1 MHYLVQSDAEE
12 NTIETSIID
21 LNDPESIVN
30 KIVYYDINYKP
41 NRDEIIKWIESGDYK
56 ENFLS
61 ISGETPEE
69 DDFYTDS
76 MYLEIIEIK

>member
-12 NTIETSIID
+12 NTIETSVID
-21 LNDPESIVN
+21 LNDTESIVD
-30 KIVYYDINYKP
+30 KVVYYDINYQP
-41 NRDEIIKWIESGDYK
+41 NRDEIKNWIKSGDYK

-61 ISGETPEE
+61 ISGETPKE